1 MEPASVLSIRG
12 LTTVFKTDLGVAR
25 AVDKLDLEIPARAT
39 LGIVGES
46 GCGKSTVGLSIMKL
60 IPSPPGRITE
70 GELRFEGQDLLR
82 LSNRAMRRIRGR
94 RISMIFQEPMTS
106 LNPVRRV
113 GETIIEVISLHYG
126 LSRKEARKRALEA
139 LENIRLPEPEI
150 RINDY
155 PHEMSGGMRQRIMI
169 ALAICCQPELIIAD
183 EPTTALDV
191 TIQAQILSLLGRIQ
205 KETGTSIVLIT
216 HDLGVI
222 AENADQVA
230 VMYAGQLVEY
240 ADTPSLFQ
248 KPLHPYTQGL
258 MLSVPRP
265 GGGGK
270 KKHRLTVIPGSVPNL
285 LKVPPGCRF
294 ASRCSVAFQRC
305 YEEEPALIEQPGGR
319 TVRCWRYA

>member
-1 MEPASVLSIRG
+1 MESTSVLSIRG
-12 LTTVFKTDLGVAR
+12 LSTIFRTDLGVVR
-25 AVDKLDLEIPARAT
+25 AVDNLDLEIPARAT

-60 IPSPPGRITE
+60 IPTPPGEITE
-70 GELRFEGQDLLR
+70 GEILLGGQDLIR
-82 LSNRAMRRIRGR
+82 LNNRSMRQIRGR

-126 LSRKEARKRALEA
+126 IGRQEARRKALEA
-139 LENIRLPEPEI
+139 LESIRIPEPEI
-150 RINDY
+150 RINNY

-191 TIQAQILSLLGRIQ
+191 TIQAQILSLLSGIQ
-205 KETGTSIVLIT
+205 RETGTSIVLIT

-222 AENADQVA
+222 AENTDQVA

-240 ADTPSLFQ
+240 ADTRSLFEE
-248 KPLHPYTQGL
+248 PLHPYTQGL

-270 KKHRLTVIPGSVPNL
+270 KIHRLAVIPGSVPNL
-285 LKVPPGCRF
+285 LRVPPGCRF
-294 ASRCSVAFQRC
+294 AQRCQEASGKC
-305 YEEEPALIEQPGGR
+305 YEEAPALVGRPGER
-319 TVRCWRYA
+319 MVRCWRHG

>member
-12 LTTVFKTDLGVAR
+12 LTTVFKTDLGVVR
-25 AVDKLDLEIPARAT
+25 AVDRLDLEIPARVT

-46 GCGKSTVGLSIMKL
+46 GCGKSTVGLSVMKL
-60 IPSPPGRITE
+60 IPTPPGQITG
-70 GELRFEGQDLLR
+70 GEILLGGEELLR
-82 LSNRAMRRIRGR
+82 LNNRAMRRIRGR

-126 LSRKEARKRALEA
+126 VSRQEARRRAVEA
-139 LENIRLPEPEI
+139 LESIRIPEPEI

-191 TIQAQILSLLGRIQ
+191 TIQAQILSLLSQIQ

-222 AENADQVA
+222 AENTNQVA

-240 ADTPSLFQ
+240 ADTGSLFRE
-248 KPLHPYTQGL
+248 PLHPYTQGL

-265 GGGGK
+265 GQGGK
-270 KKHRLTVIPGSVPNL
+270 KKSRLAVIPGSVPNL
-285 LKVPPGCRF
+285 LRVPPGCRF
-294 ASRCSVAFQRC
+294 APRCPEVSGRC
-305 YEEEPALIEQPGGR
+305 CEEAPALVGRPGER
-319 TVRCWRYA
+319 MVRCWRHG